1 MLKVRGVATSN
12 AALGI
17 FGSIIATV
25 LFAALVVES
34 FQLPLVTRADFRFQH
49 RYDSLSRKTATRSG
63 EGSDQSGKIAFIVDR
78 IEGRAEE
85 LIGSVSDMCIEVF
98 FNKEGNLTPWKGLQ
112 LAYLRRMQ
120 YSDLRFRSLGAT
132 SKPGYMFVAR
142 EVVPVRSEA
151 EVTEDDL
158 ISDENSIQ
166 NVDVSNGEIRGWTRG
181 DVLGFVEITEKRF
194 GLGEEYDGADDD
206 TFESQRSGDASN
218 ANEVCSEEKVKLGKT
233 SGLGSDGSTVRPF
246 LSNLSVREDARRSGV
261 GSALVES
268 CEEAVLTWPDKQY
281 TEIVLQVEQDNP
293 SAQLFYEKRG
303 YDVLFADPA
312 CRRFDTTG
320 FILRQ
325 VPTTKVAMRKDFSK
339 NRANSRNQKATST
352 TSSRFDPSDFFGRLR
367 DAVFAAN

>member
-1 MLKVRGVATSN
+1 MLSA
-12 AALGI
+12 
-17 FGSIIATV
+17 F
-25 LFAALVVES
+25 
-34 FQLPLVTRADFRFQH
+34 PLYLRK
-49 RYDSLSRKTATRSG
+49 SRR
-63 EGSDQSGKIAFIVDR
+63 
-78 IEGRAEE
+78 
-85 LIGSVSDMCIEVF
+85 
-98 FNKEGNLTPWKGLQ
+98 PWKGLQ